1 LSAQGIAQVAGF
13 INGILIARY
22 LGPEGRGEYAMIYN
36 FIITIL
42 VVIFGEGLYRT
53 TVYLIGKDQSEKNL
67 KDISSNLFLYAFLV
81 LIILIMILF
90 LPQKWFE
97 IVLPDVH
104 HEFVYFG
111 FAIAFFSI
119 ILRQFHGIY
128 QGMQKFWHYNLLIT
142 LPLILYLLFNGSVL
156 LTTFNL
162 TLRQIITCF
171 LFAQLI
177 TLSFAF
183 VFYRREHELTLPRN
197 LKSLFKNFDMNI
209 RATIAYLMIF
219 LLLKTSLYFTNL
231 ILGLEQAGLF
241 VIALG
246 IFNIIQLIPNVVGT
260 ILFPKVSALN
270 ANDKLKLT
278 NKAAIY
284 TLAMLIIIVVI
295 VLLIGQK
302 AIGLIYSDLYF
313 ESYKPL
319 IWLLPGIIAFGIGAI
334 YNSSLWG
341 SGFPWITTMSP
352 LVALIVNI
360 MGCLWLIPLNGIVGA
375 AQATS
380 ISFIVFAM
388 ITLGYVFFYG
398 RKIKL

>member
-1 LSAQGIAQVAGF
+1 
-13 INGILIARY
+13 
-22 LGPEGRGEYAMIYN
+22 
-36 FIITIL
+36 
-42 VVIFGEGLYRT
+42 
-53 TVYLIGKDQSEKNL
+53 
-67 KDISSNLFLYAFLV
+67 
-81 LIILIMILF
+81 
-90 LPQKWFE
+90 
-97 IVLPDVH
+97 
-104 HEFVYFG
+104 
-111 FAIAFFSI
+111 
-119 ILRQFHGIY
+119 
-128 QGMQKFWHYNLLIT
+128 
-142 LPLILYLLFNGSVL
+142 
-156 LTTFNL
+156 
-162 TLRQIITCF
+162 
-171 LFAQLI
+171 
-177 TLSFAF
+177 
-183 VFYRREHELTLPRN
+183 
-197 LKSLFKNFDMNI
+197 
-209 RATIAYLMIF
+209 
-219 LLLKTSLYFTNL
+219 
-231 ILGLEQAGLF
+231 
-241 VIALG
+241 LG
-246 IFNIIQLIPNVVGT
+246 IVNIIQLIPNVVGT

-302 AIGLIYSDLYF
+302 AIGLIYSDQYF